1 MRPEGETKSVKPP
14 NCSPT
19 GQRFCYHTE
28 HFPIRTFFFFAFC
41 VFYLFK
47 CKFLHFFFFF
57 FFSGGETHPN
67 SLDLHSHQCHAVQRI
82 QLSPISPQGLLPS
95 SPFLLLPPPPQT
107 THRGAAPHAGGLNPS
122 IIAEELGVEGQGCF
136 LAAFDSHAV

>member
-28 HFPIRTFFFFAFC
+28 HFPIRTFFFLLFACFISLSAN
-41 VFYLFK
+41 FYI
-47 CKFLHFFFFF
+47 
-57 FFSGGETHPN
+57 FFSFFSFLEEKLTPTHWICTAISATQFSESN
-67 SLDLHSHQCHAVQRI
+67 SL
-82 QLSPISPQGLLPS
+82 LSALRACFPPHLS
-95 SPFLLLPPPPQT
+95 SSFPPPQT